1 MTEQPAPEQSL
12 KIQRPCPKTWE
23 ELEGGERRRY
33 CSECA
38 LHVHDAALLT
48 HAEAVRMV
56 RESTERVCMRIERD
70 ASGRAIFRDTPAL
83 GRVARWTLSAAAGL
97 LAACNGAP
105 ADVPEGAGAAA
116 PSAQGA
122 GDPELGQVPTAT
134 LGKPMVELGD
144 VALPQEPP
152 LPEPTRLLGEV
163 GIDPGPPGGEPP
175 IGGEPPSGGE

>member
-1 MTEQPAPEQSL
+1 MTDQPAPEQSL
-12 KIQRPCPKTWE
+12 KIQKPCPKTWE
-23 ELEGGERRRY
+23 ELEGGEQRRY

-48 HAEAVRMV
+48 RVEALRMV

-70 ASGRAIFRDTPAL
+70 ASGREIFRDTPAL

-105 ADVPEGAGAAA
+105 ADVPQGAAV
-116 PSAQGA
+116 PSAQGT
-122 GDPELGQVPTAT
+122 GDPELGQVPTGT

-144 VALPQEPP
+144 VALPHEPP
-152 LPEPTRLLGEV
+152 PPEPPRLLGEV
-163 GIDPGPPGGEPP
+163 GIDPGPPGEPP